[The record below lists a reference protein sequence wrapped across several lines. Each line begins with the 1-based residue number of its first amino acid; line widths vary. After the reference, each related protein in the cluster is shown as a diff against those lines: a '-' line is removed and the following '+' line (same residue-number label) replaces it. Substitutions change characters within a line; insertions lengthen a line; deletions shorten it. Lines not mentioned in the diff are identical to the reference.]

1 MRRSMF
7 SPTSTLGLFWRDERG
22 TLTMEFLLWLPILAF
37 WFVVSV
43 VFYDAYKS
51 RNDAAKAAHTLSD
64 IMSRQVEVSDASL
77 NELFLLEEKL
87 LPRVSSG
94 HKLRISSVRYSAGA
108 YEVLWSNAMGTG
120 WLPLTT
126 AELDPNFFPQMAEFD
141 TVIVTEV
148 SVPYV
153 PFADWV
159 GIEARSWNF
168 ALVTRPRFVSQVALI
183 P

>member
-1 MRRSMF
+1 MKHTFSILRRF
-7 SPTSTLGLFWRDERG
+7 LRDEHG
-22 TLTMEFLLWLPILAF
+22 TLTMEFLLWLPLLAF

-51 RNDAAKAAHTLSD
+51 RNDAAKATHTLSD
-64 IMSRQVEVSDASL
+64 IMSRQVEVSDAYINDL
-77 NELFLLEEKL
+77 ALLEQKL

-94 HKLRISSVRYSAGA
+94 HKLRISSIQYANNA
-108 YEVLWSNAMGTG
+108 YTVLWSRAIGG
-120 WLPLTT
+120 GLPLTS
-126 AELDPNFFPQMAEFD
+126 AEIDPNFIPQMADFD

-148 SVPYV
+148 SVPFV

-159 GIEARSWNF
+159 GIQARSWSF
-168 ALVTRPRFVSQVALI
+168 ALVTRPRFVSQIAMI